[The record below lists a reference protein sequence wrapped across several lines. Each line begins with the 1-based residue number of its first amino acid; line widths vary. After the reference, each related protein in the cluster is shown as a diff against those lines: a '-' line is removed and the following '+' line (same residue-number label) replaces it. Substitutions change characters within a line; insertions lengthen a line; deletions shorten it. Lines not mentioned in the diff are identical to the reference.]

1 MNRPQSTVDR
11 IWDLEFEDRNMAS
24 AISSPEQLVILDRV
38 TWETYERLITEHGE
52 RCGTRFTYDEGVLQ
66 IMVISSRHERP
77 NRRLATLVEVL
88 AEEWALDIEQ
98 LGSMTFKRKDL
109 QKGFEPDSCFY
120 IEHADAIRDREEID
134 LAVDPPPDL
143 SIEVDITRESLN
155 RFPIFAAVGIP
166 EVWRFDG
173 NRVAIFHLS
182 QEGYIESARSLSFP
196 AVTGD
201 ILTLFLDDSQ
211 KLKSTAWLRKVRE
224 WARSQA

>member
-1 MNRPQSTVDR
+1 MYNFRLKAVLQT
-11 IWDLEFEDRNMAS
+11 LFEELNMAS
-24 AISSPEQLVILDRV
+24 AISSPEQLVILDSV
-38 TWETYERLITEHGE
+38 TWDTYERLITEHGE

-66 IMVISSRHERP
+66 IMVVSSRHERP

-98 LGSMTFKRKDL
+98 LGSMTFKRQDL

-143 SIEVDITRESLN
+143 SIEVDITSGSLN

-173 NRVAIFHLS
+173 KRVAIFQLES
-182 QEGYIESARSLSFP
+182 GGYVEASNSLALPGVTEG
-196 AVTGD
+196 
-201 ILTLFLDDSQ
+201 ILTLFLAESQ
-211 KLKSTAWLRKVRE
+211 TLKSTAWLRKVRE

>member
-1 MNRPQSTVDR
+1 
-11 IWDLEFEDRNMAS
+11 MAS

-38 TWETYERLITEHGE
+38 TWDTYERLITEHGE

-98 LGSMTFKRKDL
+98 LGSMTFKREDL

-120 IEHADAIRDREEID
+120 IQHADAIRDRKEID

-143 SIEVDITRESLN
+143 SIEVDITSGSLN

-173 NRVAIFHLS
+173 NRVAIFRLES
-182 QEGYIESARSLSFP
+182 GGYLESTNSVAFQ
-196 AVTGD
+196 AITGE
-201 ILTLFLDDSQ
+201 ILTQFLDDSQ
-211 KLKSTAWLRKVRE
+211 KLKSTAWLKRVRE

>member
-1 MNRPQSTVDR
+1 
-11 IWDLEFEDRNMAS
+11 MAS
-24 AISSPEQLVILDRV
+24 PISSPEQLVILDRV
-38 TWETYERLITEHGE
+38 TWDTYERLITEHGE

-66 IMVISSRHERP
+66 IMVVSSRHERP
-77 NRRLATLVEVL
+77 NRRLASLVEVL

-120 IEHADAIRDREEID
+120 IEHADTIRDREEID

-143 SIEVDITRESLN
+143 SIEVDITSGSLN

-166 EVWRFDG
+166 EIWRFDG
-173 NRVAIFHLS
+173 KRVAIFQL
-182 QEGYIESARSLSFP
+182 ESGDYVEAANSLAFP
-196 AVTGD
+196 LVTGE
-201 ILTLFLDDSQ
+201 ILTLFLEESQ

-224 WARSQA
+224 WTRSQA

>member
-1 MNRPQSTVDR
+1 
-11 IWDLEFEDRNMAS
+11 MAS

-38 TWETYERLITEHGE
+38 TWDTYERLITEHGE

-98 LGSMTFKRKDL
+98 LGSMTFKREDL
-109 QKGFEPDSCFY
+109 QKGFEPDACFY
-120 IEHADAIRDREEID
+120 IEHADAIREREEID

-143 SIEVDITRESLN
+143 SIEVDIKSGSLN

-173 NRVAIFHLS
+173 NRVAIFRLES
-182 QEGYIESARSLSFP
+182 GGYVESMNSVAFQ
-196 AVTGD
+196 AITGE
-201 ILTLFLDDSQ
+201 ILTQLLEDSQ
-211 KLKSTAWLRKVRE
+211 KLKSTAWLKRVRE

>member
-1 MNRPQSTVDR
+1 
-11 IWDLEFEDRNMAS
+11 MAS

-38 TWETYERLITEHGE
+38 TWDTYERLITEHGE
-52 RCGTRFTYDEGVLQ
+52 RCGTRFTDDEGVLQ
-66 IMVISSRHERP
+66 IMVVSSRHERP

-98 LGSMTFKRKDL
+98 LGSMTFKREDL

-120 IEHADAIRDREEID
+120 IQHADAIRDREEID

-143 SIEVDITRESLN
+143 SIEADITSGSLN

-173 NRVAIFHLS
+173 NKVAIFRLES
-182 QEGYIESARSLSFP
+182 GGYLESTNTVAFQ
-196 AVTGD
+196 AITGE
-201 ILTLFLDDSQ
+201 ILTQFLDDSQ
-211 KLKSTAWLRKVRE
+211 KLKRLSVAQKSTRMGAVASLRF
-224 WARSQA
+224 

>member
-1 MNRPQSTVDR
+1 
-11 IWDLEFEDRNMAS
+11 MAS

-66 IMVISSRHERP
+66 IMVVSSRHERP
-77 NRRLATLVEVL
+77 NRTIATLVEVV
-88 AEEWALDIEQ
+88 AEELGVDIAR

-120 IEHADAIRDREEID
+120 IQHADAIDGKQEID
-134 LAVDPPPDL
+134 IAVDPPPDL
-143 SIEVDITRESLN
+143 SIEVDITSGSLN

-173 NRVAIFHLS
+173 NRVAIFRL
-182 QEGYIESARSLSFP
+182 ESGVYVEATNSLAFP
-196 AVTGD
+196 LLTGE
-201 ILTLFLDDSQ
+201 ILTLFLEESQ

-224 WARSQA
+224 WTRSQS